1 MSHTLSLFAGS
12 ANDALAHDVARELGA
27 CLGARTVE
35 RFPDGEL
42 SVQLE
47 ESVRGHDVYVVQP
60 TSPPV
65 NDNLVELL
73 LWADACRRA
82 AAARITAIVPYFG
95 YARADRRQGKRGPVT
110 ARAMAD
116 ALQRAGVAQ
125 VVTVDVHSPQLEGFF
140 HVPFENLTAVP
151 LLCDALRDVV
161 TPDTVVVA
169 PDLGAVRLATVY
181 GQRLGLPVAICRKER
196 RSGTEVRVTRV
207 IGDVR
212 DHPCVVVD
220 DMITTAATV
229 VESLRAIHQAGARG
243 GPVVAATH
251 GVLVDGALDQL
262 AASGVRELVVTDSI
276 ALRLDGQPV
285 PARTVSVA
293 RLIAEAIRRLAT
305 EGSLRDLIA

>member
-1 MSHTLSLFAGS
+1 MSHTLTLFAGS
-12 ANDALAHDVARELGA
+12 ANVELAREVARQLGIT
-27 CLGARTVE
+27 LGARTVE

-47 ESVRGHDVYVVQP
+47 ESVRGHDVYVVHP
-60 TSPPV
+60 TAPPV
-65 NDNLVELL
+65 NDNLMELL

-82 AAARITAIVPYFG
+82 AAARITAIIPYVG

-116 ALQRAGVAQ
+116 ALQRAGVGQ

-151 LLCDALRDVV
+151 LMCDALHEMV

-169 PDLGAVRLATVY
+169 PDLGAVRLATTY

-229 VESLRAIHQAGARG
+229 VEAIRAIAGEGARD
-243 GPVVAATH
+243 GPLVAATH
-251 GVLVDGALDQL
+251 GVLVDDALGRM
-262 AASGVRELVVTDSI
+262 AHAGVRELLVTDTI
-276 ALRLDGQPV
+276 AARPDGQPV
-285 PARTVSVA
+285 AMRTVSVA
-293 RLIAEAIRRLAT
+293 RLIAEAIRRLAR